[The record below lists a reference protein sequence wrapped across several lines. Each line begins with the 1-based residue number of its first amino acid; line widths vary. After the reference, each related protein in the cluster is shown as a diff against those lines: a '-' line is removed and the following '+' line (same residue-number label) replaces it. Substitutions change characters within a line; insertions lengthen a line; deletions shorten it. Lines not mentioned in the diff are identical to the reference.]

1 MCDDARRSE
10 QLAWYAQ
17 QAARLGAC
25 TVETMRDKELGR
37 ATWIIRTMA
46 RAAAHYALE
55 AQRLEWELGGK
66 R

>member
-1 MCDDARRSE
+1 MSDAERRKD

-25 TVETMRDKELGR
+25 TVETMRDKDLGR
-37 ATWIIRTMA
+37 ATWIIRAMA
-46 RAAAHYALE
+46 RAAAHYALQ
-55 AQRLEWELGGK
+55 ALRLEWELGVK